1 MSNDIVFRRIRG
13 RIVPIRKNKSTENRA
28 EIAKGAGIAGAG
40 LVLANVSGGTYQ
52 KAIFNSVKRS
62 ADAFFNLEKTV
73 ESLKTIKSVKDIK
86 KAKSFV
92 SRPTMQRSLFEFAE
106 KNASAA
112 RHYESLRKAARYS
125 QIASVFRK
133 VAVPAGAAMVGIGVV
148 KAVGGMSKDKKNK
161 ISPELAA
168 GGGAAITY
176 ALPHAMELSKQAF
189 EAGVG
194 GRQATMKF
202 AKTKFSSAAP
212 YLKNAAMKLLK
223 AKF

>member
-1 MSNDIVFRRIRG
+1 MSDVVFRRIRG
-13 RIVPIRKNKSTENRA
+13 RIVPIRKNKSTDNRA
-28 EIAKGAGIAGAG
+28 EIAKGAAIAGAG

-52 KAIFNSVKRS
+52 KAIFNSVKKS
-62 ADAFFNLEKTV
+62 AEAFSDLEKTV

-86 KAKSFV
+86 KAKLFV
-92 SRPTMQRSLFEFAE
+92 SRPTVQRSLFEFAE

-112 RHYESLRKAARYS
+112 RHYESLRKAARAS
-125 QIASVFRK
+125 QIASGFRK
-133 VAVPAGAAMVGIGVV
+133 VAVPLGAAMVGFGVV
-148 KAVGGMSKDKKNK
+148 KAIGGLSKDKKSK

-176 ALPHAMELSKQAF
+176 ALPHAMDISRQAF

-194 GRQATMKF
+194 GKQATMSF
-202 AKTKFSSAAP
+202 AKTKFGSAAP
-212 YLKNAAMKLLK
+212 YLKKAAMNLFK